1 MTFHGAM
8 GLVYIGA
15 IIIAAFSFTII
26 VTMKSRKIIN
36 LENENFYLLIVA
48 TCLLLI
54 NILYFLI
61 DYYSIIINYYR
72 SGGLIRVL
80 DIWLAISMQFAW
92 FMLLKEIL
100 FKDMARRLWFF
111 IKCGYIILL
120 VVTFINYGFIME
132 EGYFVEDKTLKTLSV
147 ILELTVSGLLISINL
162 ILAVLIIKK
171 IYREKAETAV
181 KKFTLIATIV
191 IAIDGMQ
198 NTKASI
204 NLVLGNIGLHEDYG
218 NGINVTAIARLIFGI
233 CLLWYVVKHCFLEQ
247 YQRSPETAIAGK
259 KLLNEEA
266 RLQNMAGE
274 AGLTER
280 ETVIMK
286 LLYAGS
292 TYQDIADFLYISKN
306 TVKHHITSIYKKLGV
321 ASKMDLINTVRM
333 MDKHILKDVKKIE

>member
-1 MTFHGAM
+1 MTLHGAM
-8 GLVYIGA
+8 GLIYIGA
-15 IIIAAFSFTII
+15 IIIAAFSFAMI

-72 SGGLIRVL
+72 SGGVIRVL

-92 FMLLKEIL
+92 VMLLKEIL
-100 FKDMARRLWFF
+100 FKDMARSLCLF
-111 IKCGYIILL
+111 IKCGYITLL
-120 VVTFINYGFIME
+120 IVSFVNYGLIMD
-132 EGYFVEDKTLKTLSV
+132 EGYFVEDEALKTLSV
-147 ILELTVSGLLISINL
+147 ILELVISEVLISIN
-162 ILAVLIIKK
+162 IIYAILIIKK
-171 IYREKAETAV
+171 LYRERNETDI
-181 KKFTLIATIV
+181 KKFALIATIV
-191 IAIDGMQ
+191 ITIDGMQ

-218 NGINVTAIARLIFGI
+218 NEINVTAIARLIFGI

-259 KLLNEEA
+259 KLLNEEV